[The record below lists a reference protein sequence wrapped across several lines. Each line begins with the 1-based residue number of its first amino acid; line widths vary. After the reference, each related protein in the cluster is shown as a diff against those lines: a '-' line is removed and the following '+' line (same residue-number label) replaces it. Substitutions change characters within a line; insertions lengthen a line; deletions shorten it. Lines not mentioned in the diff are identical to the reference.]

1 MCVAHDLVCCYSWM
15 VCLAWRYALCGA
27 VRCGASYAFV
37 TFNDP
42 ETVAHILE
50 NSRVL
55 AKFRSQYAL
64 KVKTPPVPGS
74 ICW

>member
-1 MCVAHDLVCCYSWM
+1 M
-15 VCLAWRYALCGA
+15 RGA

-64 KVKTPPVPGS
+64 NVKTPPVPGS